1 MNVFIKENPDQGLL
15 VTLKNINHYFKILA
29 SVGNVS
35 IDFKV
40 FRLKITNYED
50 GDYQAIMTFGKVVI
64 TAVPNELTL
73 DIGNAVSIVC
83 DDKVLKVFVNKGYK
97 FDGSIDDAVMNMN
110 TLNLSVADTR
120 AVFTRNLEVEAGK
133 AIISASEMIIR
144 GGGSLLIKAADMTI
158 QAGNAVHTATTFAI
172 KSRDA
177 ISVSSLM
184 GGVSLYGGTGV
195 VISTADKNVK
205 PVAATVHIESDR
217 IIGRGMVDLGK
228 QPISVAAKGDMTA
241 KSINQLIS
249 ALSTFAAA
257 VSPAVTYVPNGP
269 CPVGPAGVAL
279 QSQVQ
284 AIKAVVKQIECKDVK
299 VS

>member
-15 VTLKNINHYFKILA
+15 VTLRNINHYFKILA

-83 DDKVLKVFVNKGYK
+83 DDKVIKAFINKGYT
-97 FDGSIDDAVMNMN
+97 FDSSIDNAVMNMN

-158 QAGNAVHTATTFAI
+158 QAGNLVNNVTTFAV

-177 ISVSSLM
+177 VSIASVM
-184 GGVSLYGGTGV
+184 GGTSIYGGTGV
-195 VISTADKNVK
+195 VVSTSSKDVK

-228 QPISVAAKGDMTA
+228 QPLSVAAKGDMTA

-257 VSPAVTYVPNGP
+257 VSPVTAFAPGP
-269 CPVGPAGVAL
+269 CPIGGAGVAL